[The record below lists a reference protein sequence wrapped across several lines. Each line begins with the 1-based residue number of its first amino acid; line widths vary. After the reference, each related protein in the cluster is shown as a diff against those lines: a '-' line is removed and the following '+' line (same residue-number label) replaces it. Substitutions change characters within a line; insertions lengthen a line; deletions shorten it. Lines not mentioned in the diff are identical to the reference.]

1 MSAKFEY
8 LPEDEVLLIRTSG
21 TYNLEFQIDLLK
33 EIIVKA
39 KEYNCEKF
47 LVDHRETEIIA
58 KTLPTYSRPELFNK
72 LEFKRTW
79 RAAMVVKELN
89 NDTQF
94 YETVFQNKGW
104 QIRGFDDYDAAVE
117 WLI

>member
-39 KEYNCEKF
+39 KEYNCERF
-47 LVDHRETEIIA
+47 LVDHRETEIII
-58 KTLPTYSRPELFNK
+58 KTLPTYSRPALFDE

-94 YETVFQNKGW
+94 YETVFKNRGW
-104 QIRGFDDYDAAVE
+104 QIKVSDDYDAAMN